1 MLFYIWS
8 SKQEIPLQ
16 RTKRAHF
23 CSTSKF
29 CSCNIYLVNEI
40 NNKWRKN
47 QCHFIIRTLDQIYT
61 CICVQNMTAAGQYC
75 QTAITIV
82 FTDKK
87 YISQNN
93 AVLRLELTF
102 NSPKLTQDCAT
113 LRTFSRSKL
122 RLIKRCCRLCIPDK
136 YGKLKGVSKVNY
148 WSKISD
154 ILNQNNL
161 KFVH

>member
-1 MLFYIWS
+1 MKKKPMSFHHSNSRSDTY
-8 SKQEIPLQ
+8 
-16 RTKRAHF
+16 
-23 CSTSKF
+23 
-29 CSCNIYLVNEI
+29 
-40 NNKWRKN
+40 
-47 QCHFIIRTLDQIYT
+47 
-61 CICVQNMTAAGQYC
+61 ICVQNMTAAGQYC

-136 YGKLKGVSKVNY
+136 CGKLKG
-148 WSKISD
+148 
-154 ILNQNNL
+154 
-161 KFVH
+161 